1 MWHPAALLFSWLVF
15 AISLPWLSVSWLM
28 GVSAACAALAF
39 LAASQRTV
47 NLLRRSRWLLISMAL
62 LYLFATPGEYLPGI
76 LGEIGLTYEGLN
88 LGTEQVSRLLAM
100 LTSLA
105 ILHQAVGTQGL
116 LLGFHYLLKPF
127 PWRGATVVRLM
138 LVLDNVE
145 QRQRIGWREWLMPI
159 ELGDEPLPDRLTLA
173 MPPLRWS
180 DGILMLCMAGLLLL
194 VIFRP

>member
-1 MWHPAALLFSWLVF
+1 MLHPAALLFSWLVF
-15 AISLPWLSVSWLM
+15 ATSLQWLTVSWLM
-28 GVSAACAALAF
+28 GVATACAALAF
-39 LAASQRTV
+39 LTATKRTI

-62 LYLFATPGEYLPGI
+62 LYLFATPGEFLPGL
-76 LGEIGLTYEGLN
+76 LGEIGLTYEGLS
-88 LGTEQVSRLLAM
+88 LGGEQVSRLLAM

-116 LLGFHYLLKPF
+116 LLAIHYLLKPF

-145 QRQRIGWREWLMPI
+145 QRQPSGWREWLMPKV
-159 ELGDEPLPDRLTLA
+159 LGHEPLPDRLALA
-173 MPPLRWS
+173 MPPFRCS